1 MNRLYSDSSKAKK
14 LLGWQPEHIGKSG
27 FIKNLKKTY
36 EWFAE
41 NKNLYKDLFNENIL

>member
-1 MNRLYSDSSKAKK
+1 MNRLYSDSDKAKK
-14 LLGWQPEHIGKSG
+14 LLGWQPEHKGKSG

-41 NKNLYKDLFNENIL
+41 NKHLYKDLFNENIL